1 MQGQVGGKKGWSM
14 NDGDTVPIP
23 VDNKYSDTQPMP
35 LLKQANV
42 TTEAIRK
49 QGTVGPVWK
58 GHARNA
64 VTQASKDAATHA
76 HRAEPHV
83 CKGVG
88 IGAHSFLKIH

>member
-1 MQGQVGGKKGWSM
+1 MSSRPVPSPLVHVVKWSVQKVQGQVGGKKGWSM

-49 QGTVGPVWK
+49 QGTVGPV
-58 GHARNA
+58 
-64 VTQASKDAATHA
+64 
-76 HRAEPHV
+76 
-83 CKGVG
+83 
-88 IGAHSFLKIH
+88 